1 VPIGA
6 GAVAAVVLAALAGI
20 VALRSRQDDDEATQS
35 PLSLVRSTLS
45 RAAGGTKEDKLAG

>member
-1 VPIGA
+1 
-6 GAVAAVVLAALAGI
+6 VAAVVLAALAGI

-45 RAAGGTKEDKLAG
+45 GAAGGTKEDKLAG